1 MKMKIHILT
10 IFLSLSTVLSYSQK
24 ADYQKANKAYDNF
37 SYAKTSDILLE
48 VANNGY
54 TSVALLKKLANSLY
68 FNNEMEEAAKW
79 YGKLFEDFGDTDLD
93 SEYYFRYAQAL
104 KATESYE
111 ESDAWMQKFHEAN
124 KDDLRGK
131 AFVNKKNY
139 LESILSASQN
149 LEIVNLDLNTE
160 KSDFGTN
167 QYKDKL
173 VFASSRLGKKIYKW
187 NKQPYLDL
195 YTATKQTD
203 GSYKDVRAFNED
215 INTKYHEST
224 AAFTPD
230 DEFMYFTRNNFY
242 KNHYNKDDQGINRL
256 KIFKAT
262 KLTNGDWGNVESIPF
277 NSNDYSVAHP
287 TINVQGTKMYFAS
300 DMPGTLGQS
309 DLYEVDI
316 LEDGTLGEPI
326 NLGGYLNTEAQET
339 FPFINEN
346 GDLYYSSNGRAGLGG
361 LDVYLVRDFENKRK
375 SEKPLIIENIGKPI
389 NSPKDDFGYYEN
401 LGTKEGF
408 FTSNRDGGK
417 GDDDIYSFKVV
428 ECEQIVKGIVLDKNT
443 QELLA
448 EAKVTLYSKS
458 EDKIETVI
466 TDQAGAYSF
475 SMLTC
480 NEPFLIRVEKTGY
493 IGDEKN
499 FVALTGEENQIIDLN
514 LEADMQA
521 ITPCADLAKI
531 LDIPVV
537 YFDFDK
543 YNIRYDAEV
552 DLQKVLV
559 LMNQYPTLKIDIRSH
574 TDCRGTEA
582 YNETLSSNR
591 AKSTKNYL
599 ISKGIDA
606 SRLTA
611 KGYGESQLL
620 NHCECDSNNQS
631 TCTEEEHNKN
641 RRSEFIVTSINGK
654 SCLDK

>member
-10 IFLSLSTVLSYSQK
+10 IFLCLSGMLSYSQK
-24 ADYQKANKAYDNF
+24 ADSQKANKAYDNF

-54 TSVALLKKLANSLY
+54 TSVTLLQKLSNSLY
-68 FNNEMEEAAKW
+68 FNNEMKEAAKW
-79 YGKLFEDFGDTDLD
+79 YGKLFEEVGETALD

-111 ESDAWMQKFHEAN
+111 ESDAWMQKFYEAN

-131 AFVNKKNY
+131 AFAGKKDY
-139 LESILSASQN
+139 LESILSLSRD
-149 LEIVNLDLNTE
+149 LEVSNLDLNTE

-167 QYKDKL
+167 QYKDEL
-173 VFASSRLGKKIYKW
+173 IFASSRLGEKIYQW

-195 YTATKQTD
+195 YKATKQDD
-203 GSYKDVRAFNED
+203 GSYKNVVAFNED

-230 DEFMYFTRNNFY
+230 DEVMYFTRNNYY
-242 KNHYNKDDQGINRL
+242 KKRYKKDDEGVNRL

-262 KLTNGDWGNVESIPF
+262 KNINGDWGNVESVHF
-277 NSNDYSVAHP
+277 NSSDYSVAHP
-287 TINVQGTKMYFAS
+287 TINVRGTKMYFAS
-300 DMPGTLGQS
+300 DMPGTIGQS

-316 LEDGTLGEPI
+316 LEDGTLGKPE
-326 NLGGYLNTEAQET
+326 NLGASINTEAQET
-339 FPFINEN
+339 FPFINET
-346 GDLYYSSNGRAGLGG
+346 GDLYFSSNGFSGLGG
-361 LDVYLVRDFENKRK
+361 LDVYVVRDFENRRE
-375 SEKPLIIENIGKPI
+375 SNQPLIVENVGKPI

-408 FTSNRDGGK
+408 FTSNREGGK
-417 GDDDIYSFKVV
+417 GDDDIYSFKAI
-428 ECEQIVKGIVLDKNT
+428 ECEQTVTGTVLDKNT

-448 EAKVTLYSKS
+448 EATVTLYSIS
-458 EDKIETVI
+458 GDKIETVI
-466 TDQAGAYSF
+466 ADQAGAYSF
-475 SMLTC
+475 SKLIC
-480 NEPFLIRVEKTGY
+480 NEPFLIRAEKTDY

-499 FVALTGEENQIIDLN
+499 FVTLMGTEDMVINLN
-514 LEADMQA
+514 LEINIQA

-574 TDCRGTEA
+574 TDCRGTDA

-599 ISKGIDA
+599 ISKGIEA

-611 KGYGESQLL
+611 KGYGESQLI
-620 NHCECDSNNQS
+620 NHCNCDSNNRS